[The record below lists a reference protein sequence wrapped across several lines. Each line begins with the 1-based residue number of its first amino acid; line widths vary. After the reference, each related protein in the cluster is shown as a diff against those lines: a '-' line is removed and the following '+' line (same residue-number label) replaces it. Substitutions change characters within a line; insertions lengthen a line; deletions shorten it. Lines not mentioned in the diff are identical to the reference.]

1 MTHMQVLLRARRS
14 LVIGIGVVKTIFHA
28 FIFLVLPAV
37 VFAAQDSPSKTYYV
51 YVCAESE
58 DEVAV
63 IRFGPD
69 GLEVIKTIA
78 VGSSPVEIEGPHGIG
93 VAPNGQHWYVSISH
107 GFPFGS
113 VYKYE
118 TTTDQL
124 VGSTTLGMYPATL
137 DVSASTGLLYVVNF
151 DLHGPLEPGT
161 VSIVETETMTE
172 ISRIDSGVRPHGA
185 RLNRDETRLYSVNV
199 MDSELV
205 EIDALGF
212 EVTRQLLLGD
222 NVSPTWVT
230 EPTEDGRLF
239 VAGNGTAKIFEIDV
253 KTWKIVRELESGLG
267 PYNIDLSKDGSVLVV
282 TYKENASVGF
292 WDLPSGKERARVD
305 TIRTIPHGVVITP
318 DSEYAFVTVEG
329 VGSEPGTVEVYHV
342 SSAQRVDAVDIGKQ
356 AGGIAFW
363 KME

>member
-1 MTHMQVLLRARRS
+1 MICPRFLLRARKS
-14 LVIGIGVVKTIFHA
+14 LVIGISVVKAICHA
-28 FIFLVLPAV
+28 LIFLIFPPV
-37 VFAAQDSPSKTYYV
+37 VFAASDLPNKTYYV

-69 GLEVIKTIA
+69 GLEVVKTIA
-78 VGSSPVEIEGPHGIG
+78 VGSIPVEIEGPHGID
-93 VAPNGQHWYVSISH
+93 VAPNGQHWYVSTSH

-118 TTTDQL
+118 TATDQL

-137 DVSASTGLLYVVNF
+137 DVSASTGLLYVANF
-151 DLHGPLEPGT
+151 NLHGPLEPGT
-161 VSIVETETMTE
+161 VSIVEAETMTE

-185 RLNRDETRLYSVNV
+185 RLNKDETRLYSVNV

-205 EIDALGF
+205 EIDARGF

-222 NVSPTWVT
+222 DVNPTWVT
-230 EPTEDGRLF
+230 EPTDDGRLF
-239 VAGNGTAKIFEIDV
+239 VAGNSVAKIFEIDIE
-253 KTWKIVRELESGLG
+253 TWKVVRELDSGPG
-267 PYNIDLSKDGSVLVV
+267 PYNIDLSKDESVLVV

-292 WDLPSGKERARVD
+292 FDLPSGKERARVD
-305 TIRTIPHGVVITP
+305 TIRTVPHGVVITP

-342 SSAQRVDAVDIGKQ
+342 PSAQRVDAVDIGKQ

-363 KME
+363 KIE